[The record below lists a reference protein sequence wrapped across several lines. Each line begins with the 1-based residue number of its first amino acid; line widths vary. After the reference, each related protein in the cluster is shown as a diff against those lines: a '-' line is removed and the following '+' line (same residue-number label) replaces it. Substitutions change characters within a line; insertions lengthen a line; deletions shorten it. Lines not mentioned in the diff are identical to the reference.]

1 MAGEASRCS
10 GPEQRKREMAGL
22 RMAAIAT
29 VLLASSGS
37 GVAVSQDDL
46 LERFLTPAPQERQR
60 IEQVEIPVAQER
72 EIGKQQFTAFE
83 HQLRRQGIRLQTS
96 GRDHRYVRQLVAKIR
111 PLMSHHQRYPKI
123 RVWIAQTD
131 LTDTHAFPGGRVVI
145 TSGMLEFAQWEAA
158 LVGVFVHELSDI
170 NRGHQLEPLRSFL
183 AAQNSWK
190 SGSLDD
196 LMAGG
201 RFMMNAFARPFRP
214 EQETQADRD
223 AVRWMMKLGYHPDA
237 LADLFE
243 RLGNETAGVA
253 SLYPASCEVIPGMKS
268 VSTTY
273 DNIQLEKLAK
283 PAIASTNWD

>member
-1 MAGEASRCS
+1 MAD
-10 GPEQRKREMAGL
+10 L
-22 RMAAIAT
+22 RIAAIAA

-72 EIGKQQFTAFE
+72 QIGEQQFIAFE
-83 HQLRRQGIRLQTS
+83 HQLRRQGIRFHTS
-96 GRDHRYVRQLVAKIR
+96 GRDHRYVRQLVTEIR

-131 LTDTHAFPGGRVVI
+131 VTDAHAFPGGRVVI
-145 TSGMLEFAQWEAA
+145 TSGMLEFTQSEAA
-158 LVGVFVHELSDI
+158 LVGVLAHELSHID
-170 NRGHQLEPLRSFL
+170 RGHQLESLRSFL

-190 SGSLDD
+190 RGSLDD

-201 RFMMNAFARPFRP
+201 RLMMNAFARPFRP

-243 RLGNETAGVA
+243 RLADRDRGRRVPLPGFLRSHPWHEERQRDVRQYAAQEARKTGVR
-253 SLYPASCEVIPGMKS
+253 L
-268 VSTTY
+268 
-273 DNIQLEKLAK
+273 DQLDLAK
-283 PAIASTNWD
+283 EHWKDRRPRRLR